1 MHSFRK
7 IKCLSPSVTFN
18 MKCSSFMNTMLSV
31 ELNVPLPVAGDF
43 IVDTNV
49 IDKIRERLE
58 LDSAEWKNLQWVSSK
73 DGQTWIAEMLK
84 SQEVSNA

>member
-1 MHSFRK
+1 
-7 IKCLSPSVTFN
+7 
-18 MKCSSFMNTMLSV
+18 MNTMLSV